1 MTLGSSVPRPEQID
15 VLTRG
20 IELPLTAL
28 HEEHLSLIADIV
40 ALAWDDLA
48 SNQAGTLATGSEA
61 EINALLEASL
71 SRLLDEDPLWA
82 QLVLAVARGK
92 ETVNFDGAHLEK
104 RPDLSIFLSGRSPA
118 FPLVVECKLIDAP
131 DGKSGTLYCNNG
143 LRRFL
148 TGEYGWSGRDG
159 FMLAYVRDQSTI
171 ESCLLPILAVGRT
184 SNPDP
189 FAVRDWPAERSHVA
203 LDLATTRHNRAFRY
217 LNRVAPA
224 DEPGPIAICHLW
236 LPTSAGDSS
245 TNASDGS
252 GPRPDTYAHV

>member
-1 MTLGSSVPRPEQID
+1 VTLGSYVPRPEQID

-20 IELPLTAL
+20 IELPLAAL
-28 HEEHLSLIADIV
+28 HREHLSLIADVV
-40 ALAWDDLA
+40 ALAWNDLA
-48 SNQAGTLATGSEA
+48 SHHSGILATGSEA

-82 QLVLAVARGK
+82 QLVLAIARGK
-92 ETVNFDGAHLEK
+92 ETVNFNGAHLEK

-131 DGKSGTLYCNNG
+131 DGKSGALYCRNG

-148 TGEYGWSGRDG
+148 SGEYGWSGCDG
-159 FMLAYVRDQSTI
+159 FMFAYVRDRSTI
-171 ESCLLPILAVGRT
+171 ESCLLPLLAVSRT

-189 FAVRDWPAERSHVA
+189 FAVRDWPAERGHVA

-217 LNRVAPA
+217 LHRAAPA
-224 DEPGPIAICHLW
+224 DEPGPIALWHLW
-236 LPTSAGDSS
+236 LPTTVDSS
-245 TNASDGS
+245 SPMNKT
-252 GPRPDTYAHV
+252 